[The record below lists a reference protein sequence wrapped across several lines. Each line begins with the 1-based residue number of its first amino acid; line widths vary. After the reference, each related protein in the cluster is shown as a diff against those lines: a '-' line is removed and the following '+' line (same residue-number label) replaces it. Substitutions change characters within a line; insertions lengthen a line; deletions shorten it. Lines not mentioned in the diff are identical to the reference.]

1 MSLRFTRPTLGQVKT
16 FLFHSSW
23 AFTITAGLSYVMGLL
38 RDRIFAHTFG
48 LSRTLDIY
56 NASFVIPDMA
66 FAVLL
71 DAALAAAFIP
81 IFAKLYDQ
89 EKEKAFAYA
98 RQVLSW
104 GVLVMGGV
112 AAILGLLLPFLAP
125 HLVPGFNAEETR
137 QYIWLTR
144 ILLISP
150 ILFTLSNTYGRML
163 ISQKEFFWYGLSP
176 TFYNLGLVIGALWL
190 APHLGITGLIAGD
203 LLGVL
208 MHFGIRYARVRIK
221 DRQFRARPDLTLT
234 PEIRETMML
243 TPPRMVQQV
252 LWHLMLLGFTSVASG
267 LPQGS
272 VTAYNYARNFQGVPV
287 SLLGIAIALAMAP
300 ALAHDAGKGNFA
312 KFKQDFRR
320 NRFRSLL
327 YTTLAAIGL
336 ALVAKPAIGILLG
349 GGRFTP
355 DQVSLLA
362 SVVAVYCISVPLE
375 SLMNAY
381 QQAFYALKNTLIPS
395 AVGAVTIGA
404 AMITAKMLAPHW
416 GLYAIPI
423 GFSTGLG
430 IEVVVLTFLLP
441 ILLRK
446 REREFKPSL

>member
-1 MSLRFTRPTLGQVKT
+1 MAFRIPKFTAGQLKTLV
-16 FLFHSSW
+16 FHSSW
-23 AFTITAGLSYVMGLL
+23 AFTLTAGLSYAMGLL
-38 RDRIFAHTFG
+38 RDRIFSHAFG

-66 FAVLL
+66 FAVIL

-89 EKEKAFAYA
+89 EKERAYAYA

-104 GVLVMGGV
+104 GVTLMG
-112 AAILGLLLPFLAP
+112 AIAILLALALPWLAP

-137 QYIWLTR
+137 QYILLTR
-144 ILLISP
+144 ILLVSP

-176 TFYNLGLVIGALWL
+176 TFYNLGLVVGALWL
-190 APHLGITGLIAGD
+190 APHFGITGLIAGD

-208 MHFGIRYARVRIK
+208 MHFGIRYFRVRRK
-221 DRQFRARPDLTLT
+221 EKEFTVKPDLTLS
-234 PEIRETMML
+234 PEIKETMAL
-243 TPPRMVQQV
+243 TPPRMGQQI
-252 LWHLMLLGFTSVASG
+252 LWHLMLLGFTSIASG

-287 SLLGIAIALAMAP
+287 SLLGVAIALAMAP

-312 KFKQDFRR
+312 KFKQDF
-320 NRFRSLL
+320 NRHRLRSLF
-327 YTTLAAIGL
+327 YTTAAALGL

-355 DQVSLLA
+355 DQVGLLA
-362 SVVAVYCISVPLE
+362 SVLAVFCVSVPLE
-375 SLMNAY
+375 SLMHAY
-381 QQAFYALKNTLIPS
+381 QQAFYALKNTWIPS
-395 AVGAVTIGA
+395 AVGACAIGIA
-404 AMITAKMLAPHW
+404 ILTAKMLAPHW

-441 ILLRK
+441 NLLRK
-446 REREFKPSL
+446 REREFQPLS